1 MARVPGAV
9 VATSNY
15 EVQVRKP
22 LDARALVPTYNDLFI
37 KDNWVKTGTTQVI
50 AYNGMV
56 VSVADTTDTSKNGI
70 YFLFDINCTTAL
82 KSPDVTQKS
91 NWIKIGEN
99 SDISEFVER
108 LSSIESQLASVED
121 RLDSL
126 GNRLDAVEASIEE
139 GGTST
144 PSTITVNK
152 FSDLPEIGEENIV
165 YIVEEE
171 NATYRWEADTSKY
184 LCIGRETPVIQIICG
199 GNASA

>member
-1 MARVPGAV
+1 MGRIFGSQIV
-9 VATSNY
+9 TTNY
-15 EVQVRKP
+15 EVTVKKP
-22 LDARALVPTYNDLFI
+22 FDARSLVPSYEDLLL
-37 KDNWVKTGTTQVI
+37 KDNWVKSGTTQVI
-50 AYNGMV
+50 AYNGML
-56 VSVADTTDTSKNGI
+56 VSVANTTDVSKNGL
-70 YFLFDINCTTAL
+70 YFLFDVNCTTAL
-82 KSPDVTQKS
+82 KSPDVTKEA

-121 RLDSL
+121 RLTSL
-126 GNRLDAVEASIEE
+126 DNRLDAVEASIEE
-139 GGTST
+139 GGAST
-144 PSTITVNK
+144 PSTVTVNK
-152 FSDLPEIGEENIV
+152 FSELPEIGEENIV

>member
-9 VATSNY
+9 AATSNY

-22 LDARALVPTYNDLFI
+22 LDARALVPTYNDLLI

-70 YFLFDINCTTAL
+70 YFLFDPNCTTAL
-82 KSPDVTQKS
+82 KSPDVTNES
-91 NWIKIGEN
+91 NWFKIGEN
-99 SDISEFVER
+99 SDISDYSER
-108 LSSIESQLASVED
+108 LAAIELQLSTFEG

-126 GNRLDAVEASIEE
+126 DSRLDAVEASIEE
-139 GGTST
+139 GGNST
-144 PSTITVNK
+144 PSTVTANK
-152 FSDLPEIGEENIV
+152 FSDLPDVGEENIV

-171 NATYRWEADTSKY
+171 NATYRWEVDSSAY
-184 LCIGRETPVIQIICG
+184 FCIGRETPDIQIIFG
-199 GNASA
+199 GTSA